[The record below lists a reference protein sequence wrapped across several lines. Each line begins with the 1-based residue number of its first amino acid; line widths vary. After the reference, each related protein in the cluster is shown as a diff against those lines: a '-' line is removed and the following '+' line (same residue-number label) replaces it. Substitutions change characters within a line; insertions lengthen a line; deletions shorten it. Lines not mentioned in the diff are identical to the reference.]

1 MRACVAGG
9 GGERLTVVL
18 IDDGALFDGAF
29 FVDYSEPTLAP
40 SDIRV
45 FLNRGGSTDWQHD
58 VIGGLVLSGTDDGE
72 RLTSLLVLF
81 EVALPVNESQ
91 VCAEGIHSSRD
102 TAVFHVE
109 LFLSCAVKRLS
120 LSYVVIRRHS
130 IE

>member
-1 MRACVAGG
+1 MTSRRLRARVS

-29 FVDYSEPTLAP
+29 FVDYFELMLAPSEPTLAPFEPTLAPSEPTLAP

-45 FLNRGGSTDWQHD
+45 FFNRGGSTDWQHD

-81 EVALPVNESQ
+81 EVALAVNESQ
-91 VCAEGIHSSRD
+91 VCAESVHS
-102 TAVFHVE
+102 
-109 LFLSCAVKRLS
+109 
-120 LSYVVIRRHS
+120 
-130 IE
+130 

>member
-1 MRACVAGG
+1 MTSRRLRARVS

-29 FVDYSEPTLAP
+29 FVDYFELMLAPSEPTLAP
-40 SDIRV
+40 SGIRV
-45 FLNRGGSTDWQHD
+45 FFNRGGSKDWQHD

-91 VCAEGIHSSRD
+91 VYAESVHS
-102 TAVFHVE
+102 
-109 LFLSCAVKRLS
+109 
-120 LSYVVIRRHS
+120 
-130 IE
+130 